1 MNAIAVRLAL
11 AAALLASPI
20 LPRAS
25 EPAAPADPDKVLA
38 ELQHGNARFVKGAAL
53 HPHETRARRGELARG
68 QHPGAAILGCADSR
82 VPPEVVF
89 DEGLGDLFVVR
100 LAGNVAGPLDVGSL
114 EYAVEHLGVSLVV
127 VLGHHSCGAV
137 KATVDSGGHAEG
149 NIGEIVKAIAPA
161 VEEARAHPGKE
172 GLVDD
177 AVHAN
182 ARRTAAELTEKSPI
196 LEEAVK
202 KGHLKIVVGVY
213 DLASGKVDFE

>member
-1 MNAIAVRLAL
+1 MNAIALRLAL
-11 AAALLASPI
+11 LAALCAPT

-25 EPAAPADPDKVLA
+25 EPAADPAKVLA
-38 ELQHGNARFVKGAAL
+38 ELREGNSRFVKGAPL
-53 HPHETRARRGELARG
+53 HPHETAARRSELAGG

-89 DEGLGDLFVVR
+89 DEGLGDLFTVR

-137 KATVDSGGHAEG
+137 KATVDAGGKAEG
-149 NIGEIVKAIAPA
+149 NIGAIVKEIAPA
-161 VEEARAHPGKE
+161 VDEARAHPGKE
-172 GLVDD
+172 GLVND

-182 ARRTAAELTEKSPI
+182 ARRTAAALVERSPI
-196 LEEAVK
+196 LAEAVE
-202 KGHLKIVVGVY
+202 KGHLRIVVGVY
-213 DLASGKVDFE
+213 DLASGRVEFE

>member
-1 MNAIAVRLAL
+1 MRFALRLAL
-11 AAALLASPI
+11 AAALQ
-20 LPRAS
+20 LPALSLAS
-25 EPAAPADPDKVLA
+25 EPAASPEPAQVLA
-38 ELQHGNARFVKGAAL
+38 ALKEGNARFVKGAPL
-53 HPHETRARRGELARG
+53 HPHETTARRTELAGG

-127 VLGHHSCGAV
+127 VLGHHACGAV
-137 KATVDSGGHAEG
+137 KATVDSGGEAEG
-149 NIGEIVKAIAPA
+149 NIGAIVKEIAPA

-172 GLVDD
+172 GIVND

-182 ARRTAAELTEKSPI
+182 ARRTATALLARSPV
-196 LEEAVK
+196 LAEAVE

-213 DLASGKVDFE
+213 DLASGVVDFE